1 MCGWLRVS
9 HLFCFYDMN
18 KGGQGMSDSLM
29 TRQGYEDLKEKLRSM
44 KAHDLQDIIKEVMVA
59 AAHGDLSE
67 NAEYTAAKEKK
78 SFIESRIREMEQRLS
93 SAKVIDTAGLSTD
106 RVVFGATVL
115 LEDEDKGGEVTY
127 TIVGIDEA
135 DVSQGKI
142 SISSPIARGL
152 IAKEEGDSIAI
163 KTPGGVRNYS
173 IIEISF
179 T

>member
-1 MCGWLRVS
+1 
-9 HLFCFYDMN
+9 
-18 KGGQGMSDSLM
+18 MSDNLM
-29 TRQGYEDLKEKLRSM
+29 TKQGYADLKEKIRKM
-44 KAHDLQDIIKEVMVA
+44 TVYDLQEIIREMQVA

-78 SFIESRIREMEQRLS
+78 GFIESRIREFEQRLS
-93 SAKVIDTAGLSTD
+93 GATVIDTSNLSSD

-115 LEDEDKGGEVTY
+115 LQDDDKGEEVSY

-135 DVSQGKI
+135 DVSLGKI
-142 SISSPIARGL
+142 SISSPIGRGL
-152 IAKEEGDSIAI
+152 IGKEEGDSIAI

-179 T
+179 K

>member
-1 MCGWLRVS
+1 
-9 HLFCFYDMN
+9 
-18 KGGQGMSDSLM
+18 MSDNIM
-29 TRQGYEDLKEKLRSM
+29 TRQGYEDLKEKLRRM
-44 KAHDLQDIIKEVMVA
+44 TTYDLQDIIKEMQIA

-78 SFIESRIREMEQRLS
+78 SFIETRIREIEQRLS
-93 SAKVIDTAGLSTD
+93 NAKVIDSSMLTSD
-106 RVVFGATVL
+106 RVVFGATVQL
-115 LEDEDKGGEVTY
+115 RDEDKGGEVLY

-142 SISSPIARGL
+142 SLSSPIARAL
-152 IAKEEGDSIAI
+152 IGKEEGDSVAV

-179 T
+179 K

>member
-1 MCGWLRVS
+1 
-9 HLFCFYDMN
+9 
-18 KGGQGMSDSLM
+18 MSDNLM
-29 TRQGYEDLKEKLRSM
+29 TRQGYEALKEKIRRM
-44 KAHDLQDIIKEVMVA
+44 TVYDLQDIIKEVRIA

-78 SFIESRIREMEQRLS
+78 AFIESRIREMEQRLS
-93 SAKVIDTAGLSTD
+93 GATVIDTKGLSTD

-115 LEDEDKGGEVTY
+115 LQDEDRGEEVSY
-127 TIVGIDEA
+127 TIVGVDEA

-152 IAKEEGDSIAI
+152 IGKEEGDSISI

-179 T
+179 SETVT